1 MSFLSFVHTC
11 TYVPKTCAWTHLYMH
26 TFMYM
31 GRYICKCSH
40 TCLQRLCLH
49 CAPHLG
55 HSPLLSESPCIIS
68 WATARKECLDY
79 DSGLGV
85 MSPGYVCVRKEKGPK
100 GKVELRD
107 RDSARAGSG
116 AGRCPNAAK
125 MRMLRLLAGE

>member
-31 GRYICKCSH
+31 GRYICKRSH
-40 TCLQRLCLH
+40 TCLQRLCFH

-85 MSPGYVCVRKEKGPK
+85 MSPGYVCVRKEKGPRAK
-100 GKVELRD
+100 WSSGTGTVPEL
-107 RDSARAGSG
+107 AAGQG
-116 AGRCPNAAK
+116 GVPTLPRC
-125 MRMLRLLAGE
+125 EC